1 MRIADCGLKSK
12 VHRAA
17 RACFLIRNPQ
27 SPIRNRKGGG
37 MTNNLEKIAGVQ
49 VKVVEADK
57 IGSATSPLE
66 LSKTLAVVTERER
79 VRAGDVVVV
88 RALTESAT
96 YNQLE
101 LVTGRLAKINA
112 GDVLV
117 GVLGSRRALK
127 GFVGD
132 VPETIAAGDELH
144 LLNMGGVVG
153 LCTGHHSSLSDAI
166 RLEVI
171 GLVYEEGARVRNIGD
186 AALPL
191 REQLGESAP
200 LVVIAGACMNSGKT
214 YAATELIRRATAA
227 GMRVAAGK
235 LSGVAALRDTL
246 NMADHGAVATASFL
260 DCGLPS
266 TAGVGDL
273 APVAKSIISK
283 LNESAPDLIVI
294 ELGDGILGGYSVE
307 SVFEDAEVRGAMAA
321 LVYCASDYVGAWG
334 GIELLRRRGLTVDL
348 VAGSVTDS
356 QMGED
361 YIESEFGVAAGNA
374 RRDGARMFEIIK
386 NRVSGFRFQV
396 SGSLRVEAVEPVLVE
411 A

>member
-1 MRIADCGLKSK
+1 
-12 VHRAA
+12 
-17 RACFLIRNPQ
+17 
-27 SPIRNRKGGG
+27 
-37 MTNNLEKIAGVQ
+37 MTNIAENIGGVQ

-57 IGSATSPLE
+57 IGSATSPLD
-66 LSKTLAVVTERER
+66 LSKTLAVSTERAR
-79 VRAGDVVVV
+79 VRAGDVIVV

-101 LVTGRLAKINA
+101 LVTGRLAKINL

-132 VPETIAAGDELH
+132 VPETVAAGDELH
-144 LLNMGGVVG
+144 LLNMGGVMG
-153 LCTGHHSSLSDAI
+153 FCTGHHSSLSDAI
-166 RLEVI
+166 RVEVV
-171 GLVYEEGARVRNIGD
+171 GLVYDGAEGVRNIGD

-191 REQLGESAP
+191 REHLGASAP

-214 YAATELIRRATAA
+214 YAATELIRQATAA

-246 NMADHGAVATASFL
+246 NMGDHGAVATASFL

-266 TAGVGDL
+266 TVGVGDL
-273 APVAKSIISK
+273 APVAKSIVAR

-307 SVFEDAEVRGAMAA
+307 SIFDDAELRATMAA

-334 GIELLRRRGLTVDL
+334 GIELLKRRGLTVDL

-361 YIESEFGVAAGNA
+361 YIEGEFGVAAGNA
-374 RRDGARMFEIIK
+374 RRDGARMFRIIRDK
-386 NRVSGFRFQV
+386 VSSFESQV
-396 SGSLRVEAVEPVLVE
+396 PSSLRADEVEPEPV
-411 A
+411 AA

>member
-1 MRIADCGLKSK
+1 
-12 VHRAA
+12 
-17 RACFLIRNPQ
+17 
-27 SPIRNRKGGG
+27 
-37 MTNNLEKIAGVQ
+37 MTNGAEKIEGVG

-57 IGSATSPLE
+57 IGSGTSPLE
-66 LSKTLAVVTERER
+66 LSKTLAVVTARER

-101 LVTGRLAKINA
+101 LVTGRLAKINR

-132 VPETIAAGDELH
+132 VPETVAAGDELH
-144 LLNMGGVVG
+144 LLNMGGVIG
-153 LCTGHHSSLSDAI
+153 LCTGHHSSFDDAI
-166 RLEVI
+166 RVEVI
-171 GLVYEEGARVRNIGD
+171 GLVYEEAARVRNIGD
-186 AALPL
+186 AALPV
-191 REQLGESAP
+191 RAQLGASAP

-214 YAATELIRRATAA
+214 YAATELIRQATSA

-235 LSGVAALRDTL
+235 LSGVAALRDVL
-246 NMADHGAVATASFL
+246 NMADHGAIATASFL

-266 TAGVGDL
+266 TVGVGDL
-273 APVAKSIISK
+273 APVAKTIVGK
-283 LNESAPDLIVI
+283 LNESAPDLIVL

-307 SVFEDAEVRGAMAA
+307 SVFDDAELRGAMAA

-334 GIELLRRRGLTVDL
+334 GLELLRRRGLTVDL

-361 YIESEFGVAAGNA
+361 YIEDEFEVAAGNA
-374 RRDGARMFEIIK
+374 RRDGARMFRIIK
-386 NRVSGFRFQV
+386 DKVSGFKSQV
-396 SGSLRVEAVEPVLVE
+396 SGSLREEAVEPALVE